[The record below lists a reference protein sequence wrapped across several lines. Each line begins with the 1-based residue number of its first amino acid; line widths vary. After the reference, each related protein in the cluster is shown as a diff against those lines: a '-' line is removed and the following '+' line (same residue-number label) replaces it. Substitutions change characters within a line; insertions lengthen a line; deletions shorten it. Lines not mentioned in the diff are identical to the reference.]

1 MDRPT
6 NPLPTPSV
14 LHSLAKEYGEA
25 GAAGA
30 AAPRQRTVSVAN
42 APRRLATRN
51 RMVNLYQRMRNP
63 KQVVD
68 RRLARGSAGS
78 VCSVLR
84 SVQRAVIHALA
95 AFLLV
100 ALAFPPASAASLAD
114 RVHPLAGTQPGPK
127 TFGGGHNFPGATV
140 PFGMVQWG
148 PDTTPSDR
156 HSGGYDFRDS
166 HITGFSLTHLN
177 GAGCSLYGDFPF
189 LPTTEPLDA
198 SPAPPGSA
206 GLAGRFEPGF
216 SHRHERASPG
226 RYSVR
231 LNPVRGGA
239 IGVDLTATTRTG
251 MARFAF
257 PRSPHASV
265 LIDAGGSAKAN
276 DLAQVQIDPAR
287 REISGTA
294 SSGYFCAQRPRYKV
308 YFAAVFG
315 RPFDTY
321 GTWTRQRL
329 SPRSAAASDSRPPSN
344 APARTAQAGAYAS
357 FDTRRNRL
365 VTARVGVSFVSV
377 AGARANLAAES
388 RGNSFRSQAAA
399 AENHWNRA
407 LGSIRVSGGSRRNLD
422 TFYTALYHALM
433 SPRTFDDAGGD
444 YIGMDG
450 RVHDSGGRTKYADLS
465 GWDIYRTQIPL
476 LAMLMPR
483 RASDI
488 VASMLA
494 DAAQS
499 GCLPRWS
506 YANGQSMTMVGD
518 PADPIIA
525 SAAAF
530 GARGFDEAAALAA
543 MVKGASDGCR
553 TADGSYVQR
562 QGLEEYKALGY
573 VPFDLDVRRRN
584 ANSLFGD
591 PETVWASA
599 ATTLEYAVADF
610 SIAQFAARALGDR
623 ATYGTFLSRSGNWR
637 NLLNPRSRLIE
648 PRFADGSFPH
658 GYDNLRGAGFAEG
671 NSVQY
676 TWMVPQDPGGLFA
689 AIGGRAR
696 AARRLDRFLRDLNG
710 GAGATHADHAL
721 LGNEPNLNVPWL
733 YNWTGHPFKAQ
744 ATVRRALHDLYS
756 ATPAGYPGNDDLGT
770 LSSWYVFGALGLYPE
785 VPAVGVLAI
794 GSPLFQRATVRLA
807 GGRKLRI
814 VASAFALSKPPKQRD
829 KAPLKPR
836 LVPLSLGRA
845 PYIQRMRFNG
855 HPYGQPWTTY
865 CALARGATLTY
876 RLGAKPNRAW
886 GDSAA
891 ALPPSFGPRRP
902 MPKNRCAP

>member
-1 MDRPT
+1 VFCFVRRV
-6 NPLPTPSV
+6 LIKALGALLIVAFAFPSV
-14 LHSLAKEYGEA
+14 
-25 GAAGA
+25 
-30 AAPRQRTVSVAN
+30 
-42 APRRLATRN
+42 
-51 RMVNLYQRMRNP
+51 
-63 KQVVD
+63 
-68 RRLARGSAGS
+68 
-78 VCSVLR
+78 
-84 SVQRAVIHALA
+84 
-95 AFLLV
+95 
-100 ALAFPPASAASLAD
+100 SAASLTD
-114 RVHPLAGTQPGPK
+114 HVNPLAGTRPGPG

-156 HSGGYDFRDS
+156 HSGGYDYRDRN
-166 HITGFSLTHLN
+166 ITGFSLTHLN

-198 SPAPPGSA
+198 SPAPPGTA

-226 RYSVR
+226 RYSLR
-231 LNPVRGGA
+231 LNSVRGAA

-276 DLAQVQIDPAR
+276 DFAEVQIDPAG
-287 REISGTA
+287 REITGST

-308 YFAAVFG
+308 HFAAVFD
-315 RPFDTY
+315 RPFDAY
-321 GTWTRQRL
+321 GTWTGQRL
-329 SPRSAAASDSRPPSN
+329 SPGATTASDQRPPSN
-344 APARTAQAGAYAS
+344 VSSRTAQAGAYAS
-357 FDTRRNRL
+357 FDTRRNPI
-365 VTARVGVSFVSV
+365 VGVRVGISFVSV
-377 AGARANLAAES
+377 AGARANLAAEN
-388 RGNSFRSQAAA
+388 RGASFRRLAAA
-399 AENHWNRA
+399 AEGRWNRV
-407 LGSIRVSGGSRRNLD
+407 LGSILVSGGARWDLD
-422 TFYTALYHALM
+422 TFYTALYHALL
-433 SPRTFDDAGGD
+433 SPRTFTDVGGA

-450 RVHDSGGRTKYADLS
+450 LLHDSGRRTKYADLS
-465 GWDIYRTQIPL
+465 GWDVYRTQIPL

-488 VASMLA
+488 IASMLA

-525 SAAAF
+525 SASAF
-530 GARGFDEAAALAA
+530 GARGFDETAALAA
-543 MVKGASDGCR
+543 MVKGASEDCR
-553 TADGSYVQR
+553 SANGSYVQR

-573 VPFDLDVRRRN
+573 VPFDIDVKRRN

-591 PETVWASA
+591 PEAVWASA
-599 ATTLEYAVADF
+599 ATTLEYATADF
-610 SIAQFAARALGDR
+610 SIAQFAARALRDR
-623 ATYGTFLSRSGNWR
+623 ATYRSFMERSRNWR
-637 NLLNPRSRLIE
+637 NLLNPRSGMIE
-648 PRFADGSFPH
+648 PRFAEGSFPAS
-658 GYDNLRGAGFAEG
+658 YDNLRGAGFAEG

-676 TWMVPQDPGGLFA
+676 TWMVPHDPAGLFA
-689 AIGGRAR
+689 AIGGRAK
-696 AARRLDRFLRDLNG
+696 ATGRLNRFLRKLNG

-733 YNWTGHPFKAQ
+733 YNWTGRPFKTQ
-744 ATVRRALHDLYS
+744 ATVRRALFNLYS

-770 LSSWYVFGALGLYPE
+770 LSSWYVLGALGLYPE
-785 VPAVGVLAI
+785 VPGVGVLAI

-814 VASAFALSKPPKQRD
+814 VASAGRT
-829 KAPLKPR
+829 PLR
-836 LVPLSLGRA
+836 RA

-855 HPYGQPWTTY
+855 HPYGRPWTTY
-865 CALARGATLTY
+865 CALARGATLAY
-876 RLGAKPNRAW
+876 RLGARSNPGW
-886 GDSAA
+886 GNSAA
-891 ALPPSFGPRRP
+891 ALPPSFGPDRP
-902 MPKNRCAP
+902 MPENRCSP

>member
-1 MDRPT
+1 MRRAPIQT
-6 NPLPTPSV
+6 LGV
-14 LHSLAKEYGEA
+14 L
-25 GAAGA
+25 
-30 AAPRQRTVSVAN
+30 
-42 APRRLATRN
+42 
-51 RMVNLYQRMRNP
+51 
-63 KQVVD
+63 
-68 RRLARGSAGS
+68 
-78 VCSVLR
+78 
-84 SVQRAVIHALA
+84 
-95 AFLLV
+95 LLV
-100 ALAFPPASAASLAD
+100 AFAAPAASTANLAD
-114 RVHPLAGTQPGPK
+114 RVNPFAGTRPGPR

-156 HSGGYDFRDS
+156 HSGGYDYRDR
-166 HITGFSLTHLN
+166 HVTGFSLTHLN

-198 SPAPPGSA
+198 SPAPAGSA

-216 SHRHERASPG
+216 SHRSERASPG

-276 DLAQVQIDPAR
+276 DLAQVQIDPVN
-287 REISGTA
+287 REISGLA
-294 SSGYFCAQRPRYKV
+294 SSGYFCAQRPRYRV
-308 YFAAVFG
+308 YFAAVFD
-315 RPFDTY
+315 RPFDAY
-321 GTWTRQRL
+321 GTWTRQAL
-329 SPRSAAASDSRPPSN
+329 SRGATAASDSREPSN
-344 APARTAQAGAYAS
+344 VASDTAQAGAYAS
-357 FDTRRNRL
+357 FDTRRNRT

-377 AGARANLAAES
+377 AGARANLAAENP
-388 RGNSFRSQAAA
+388 GGGFRDVAAA
-399 AENHWNRA
+399 AERRWNRA
-407 LGSIRVSGGSRRNLD
+407 LGSIRVSGGDGGDVD

-433 SPRTFDDAGGD
+433 APRTFNDVGGD

-450 RVHDSGGRTKYADLS
+450 SIRNSGRRTQYADFS
-465 GWDIYRTQIPL
+465 GWDVYRTQIPL

-483 RASDI
+483 RTADI

-494 DAAQS
+494 GAAQS

-525 SAAAF
+525 SAFAF
-530 GARGFDEAAALAA
+530 GARGFDRAAALAA
-543 MVKGASDGCR
+543 MVKGASEDCR

-562 QGLEEYKALGY
+562 QGLDEYEALGY
-573 VPFDLDVRRRN
+573 VPFDIDVKRRN

-591 PETVWASA
+591 PDAVWASA

-610 SIAQFAARALGDR
+610 AIAQFAARALGDGAAYR
-623 ATYGTFLSRSGNWR
+623 SFISRSGNWR
-637 NLLNPRSRLIE
+637 NLLNPRGRQIE
-648 PRFADGSFPH
+648 PRFADGTFPP

-676 TWMVPQDPGGLFA
+676 TWMVPHDPAGLFA
-689 AIGGRAR
+689 AIGGRAT
-696 AARRLDRFLRDLNG
+696 AANRLDRFLRKLNG

-721 LGNEPNLNVPWL
+721 LGNQPNLNVPWL
-733 YNWTGHPFKAQ
+733 YNWARQPFKTQ
-744 ATVRRALHDLYS
+744 AAVRRALRELYGT
-756 ATPAGYPGNDDLGT
+756 APAGYPGNDDLGT
-770 LSSWYVFGALGLYPE
+770 LSSWYVLGALGLYPE
-785 VPAVGVLAI
+785 VPGVGVLAI

-814 VASAFALSKPPKQRD
+814 VASAGRT
-829 KAPLKPR
+829 PLR
-836 LVPLSLGRA
+836 RA

-855 HPYGQPWTTY
+855 HPYGRPWTTY

-876 RLGAKPNRAW
+876 RLGARPNRAW

-891 ALPPSFGPRRP
+891 ALPPSFGPERP
-902 MPKNRCAP
+902 MPKNRCSP

>member
-1 MDRPT
+1 
-6 NPLPTPSV
+6 
-14 LHSLAKEYGEA
+14 
-25 GAAGA
+25 
-30 AAPRQRTVSVAN
+30 
-42 APRRLATRN
+42 
-51 RMVNLYQRMRNP
+51 
-63 KQVVD
+63 
-68 RRLARGSAGS
+68 
-78 VCSVLR
+78 
-84 SVQRAVIHALA
+84 VQRAVIVILGAL
-95 AFLLV
+95 LLV
-100 ALAFPPASAASLAD
+100 AFAFPPVSAASLAD
-114 RVHPLAGTQPGPK
+114 HVSPFAGTQPGPR

-156 HSGGYDFRDS
+156 HSGGYDYRDR

-198 SPAPPGSA
+198 SPAPPGTA

-216 SHRHERASPG
+216 SHRHERATPG

-231 LNPVRGGA
+231 LNPVRGAA

-251 MARFAF
+251 IARFAF
-257 PRSPHASV
+257 PRSRHANV

-276 DLAQVQIDPAR
+276 DFAEVQIDPAG
-287 REISGTA
+287 REITGST

-308 YFAAVFG
+308 HFAAVFD
-315 RPFDTY
+315 RPIDAY
-321 GTWTRQRL
+321 GTWTRQGL
-329 SPRSAAASDSRPPSN
+329 SPGATTASDQKQPSN
-344 APARTAQAGAYAS
+344 VPSRTAQAGAYAS
-357 FDTRRNRL
+357 FDTRRDPI
-365 VTARVGVSFVSV
+365 VGVRVGISFVSV
-377 AGARANLAAES
+377 SGARANLAAEN
-388 RGNSFRSQAAA
+388 RGASFRRLAAA
-399 AENHWNRA
+399 AEGRWNRA
-407 LGSIRVSGGSRRNLD
+407 LGSIRVSGGARRDLD
-422 TFYTALYHALM
+422 TFYTALYRALM
-433 SPRTFDDAGGD
+433 SPRTFDDVGGA

-450 RVHDSGGRTKYADLS
+450 LLHDSGRRTKYADLS
-465 GWDIYRTQIPL
+465 GWDIYRTQTPL

-494 DAAQS
+494 DAAHS

-525 SAAAF
+525 SASAF
-530 GARGFDEAAALAA
+530 GARGFDETAALAA

-553 TADGSYVQR
+553 SADGSYVQR

-573 VPFDLDVRRRN
+573 VPFDIDVKRRN

-591 PETVWASA
+591 PEAVWASA

-610 SIAQFAARALGDR
+610 SIAQFAARALHDR
-623 ATYGTFLSRSGNWR
+623 ATYRSFIARSGSWR
-637 NLLNPRSRLIE
+637 NLLNPRSDLIE
-648 PRFADGSFPH
+648 PRFADGSFPD

-676 TWMVPQDPGGLFA
+676 TWMVPHDPAGLFA

-696 AARRLDRFLRDLNG
+696 ARGRLDRFLRRLNG

-733 YNWTGHPFKAQ
+733 YDWTGRPFKTQ
-744 ATVRRALHDLYS
+744 ATVRRALRDLYS

-770 LSSWYVFGALGLYPE
+770 LSSWYVLGALGLYPE
-785 VPAVGVLAI
+785 VPGVGVLAI

-814 VASAFALSKPPKQRD
+814 VASAGRT
-829 KAPLKPR
+829 PLR
-836 LVPLSLGRA
+836 RA

-876 RLGAKPNRAW
+876 RLSARPNPAW
-886 GDSAA
+886 GNSAA
-891 ALPPSFGPRRP
+891 ALPPSFGPERP
-902 MPKNRCAP
+902 MPEDRCSP